1 MTSPPP
7 RPVRRINFVLSP
19 GNLITSS
26 LAPVAPRSSNAS
38 KIDAVLN
45 LMPLVEIASFF
56 LSSLFRPRTN
66 TSEVSWASVARI
78 VGVIALGYWSDDV
91 CAIKALSDT

>member
-1 MTSPPP
+1 
-7 RPVRRINFVLSP
+7 
-19 GNLITSS
+19 
-26 LAPVAPRSSNAS
+26 
-38 KIDAVLN
+38 
-45 LMPLVEIASFF
+45 MPLVEIASFF